1 MKFKNLYNLD
11 LKLPLFLF
19 GITVGL
25 IISTVLM
32 IPNKRLVVELDLN
45 KIIQTYAA
53 TAAISSQEIAA
64 VNKEFKQK
72 FNHAMNQISPK
83 TIIVSKGH
91 LLSKHELRDY
101 TEKFLQ
107 NMGINKTDAKY

>member
-1 MKFKNLYNLD
+1 M
-11 LKLPLFLF
+11 
-19 GITVGL
+19 
-25 IISTVLM
+25 
-32 IPNKRLVVELDLN
+32 ELDLN
-45 KIIQTYAA
+45 KIIQAYASAAA
-53 TAAISSQEIAA
+53 TSSQEVAT

-72 FNHAMNQISPK
+72 FNNAMSQISPK

-107 NMGINKTDAKY
+107 NMGIAKTDAKS

>member
-1 MKFKNLYNLD
+1 MKFKSVCNLD
-11 LKLPLFLF
+11 FKLPLFLF

-32 IPNKRLVVELDLN
+32 IPTKRLVVELDLN
-45 KIIQTYAA
+45 KIIQAYAA
-53 TAAISSQEIAA
+53 IAATSSQEVTT

-72 FNHAMNQISPK
+72 FNHAMSQMSLK
-83 TIIVSKGH
+83 TIIVTKGY

-107 NMGINKTDAKY
+107 NMGIAKTDAKS